1 MIQISFRNA
10 RNARNARK
18 KFVQIVALAIS
29 AVGVSTA
36 GQATTLTLSDVSSD
50 ATPAASLSGTIT
62 LAVLGGNVLSLTLE
76 NQTSSPS
83 EFNINGVW
91 WNGDAGVTS
100 VSLTS
105 ATHSSSGDVLAAWGP
120 VETSTTANGFGLF
133 DFALTDGVGAGNP
146 NIINPGQSIVF
157 LMAITGS
164 CTSSACTTANFV
176 LENVSGFQAAAK
188 FVNGPDDPESPG
200 NEDSAFGA
208 IVPEPTTAL
217 LLGTGLLLIASRR
230 H

>member
-1 MIQISFRNA
+1 VTRTPH
-10 RNARNARK
+10 RTDVK
-18 KFVQIVALAIS
+18 KFFQIVTLAIS
-29 AVGVSTA
+29 ALGVSTA
-36 GQATTLTLSDVSSD
+36 GQAITLTLSDVSSD

-76 NQTSSPS
+76 NQTSAPS

-100 VSLTS
+100 VSVTS
-105 ATHSSSGDVLAAWGP
+105 ATHSSSGDVLAAWNP
-120 VETSTTANGFGLF
+120 VETGTAANGFGLF

-146 NIINPGQSIVF
+146 NIINPGESIVF

-176 LENVSGFQAAAK
+176 LENGSGYLAAAK

-217 LLGTGLLLIASRR
+217 LLGTGLLLTALRR